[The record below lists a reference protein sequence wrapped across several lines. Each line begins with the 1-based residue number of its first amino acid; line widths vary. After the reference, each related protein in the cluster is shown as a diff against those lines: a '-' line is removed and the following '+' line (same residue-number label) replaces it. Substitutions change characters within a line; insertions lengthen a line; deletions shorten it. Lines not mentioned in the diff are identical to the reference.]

1 MRFEE
6 LEDAKDKEQKRVA
19 LFDIAK
25 SIQSVLSRKANI
37 EEIANDNRQDS

>member
-6 LEDAKDKEQKRVA
+6 LEDAKDKEQKRIA

-25 SIQSVLSRKANI
+25 SI
-37 EEIANDNRQDS
+37 